1 MLYYVATFKKK
12 GRICMGFAQN
22 IKKYRTKSKLT
33 QSELAKKL
41 NISLPTIQG
50 YEAGKFRPK
59 TTEKYKA
66 ICDALNITYE
76 ELLDG
81 EEEIPV
87 IRITADDEKQWS
99 TYKVI
104 SEISRLF
111 TETKLSQEE
120 KSLIMDTIVD
130 IYKRQERENS

>member
-1 MLYYVATFKKK
+1 
-12 GRICMGFAQN
+12 MGFAQN
-22 IKKYRTKSKLT
+22 IKKYRTESKLT
-33 QSELAKKL
+33 QADLAKKL
-41 NISLPTIQG
+41 NVSLPTIQG

-76 ELLDG
+76 ELLKD
-81 EEEIPV
+81 EKEIPV
-87 IRITADDEKQWS
+87 IHIASDNDNKQWS

-111 TETKLSQEE
+111 TGDKLSQEE
-120 KSLIMDTIVD
+120 KGLIMEAIVD
-130 IYKRQERENS
+130 IYKRQENENS

>member
-1 MLYYVATFKKK
+1 
-12 GRICMGFAQN
+12 MGFAQN
-22 IKKYRTKSKLT
+22 IKKYRTESKLT
-33 QSELAKKL
+33 QAELAKKL
-41 NISLPTIQG
+41 NVSLPTIQG

-76 ELLDG
+76 ELLKD
-81 EEEIPV
+81 EKEISV
-87 IRITADDEKQWS
+87 IHIASDNDNKQWS

-111 TETKLSQEE
+111 TGDKLSQEE
-120 KSLIMDTIVD
+120 KGLIMEAIVD
-130 IYKRQERENS
+130 IYKRQENENS